1 MKTLKKRSKVNKT
14 EKKLNESI
22 GPQINQ
28 KNTFN
33 AKSNATT
40 QIWDSSMKMNFNTW
54 IDKTWVAKSK
64 LDSQLN
70 KWFRD
75 KGEKGGFYLR
85 LGNGIDSVYYERSLH
100 HKILTPTKD
109 ELRKLKLDDVEVT
122 SITVPLYKPENGTFM
137 PPFTDVRVYTH
148 KNVTHRENGCSA
160 LVYMHGGGWTI
171 GRTDD
176 FDIAARAFAKFGQV
190 KVFMVNYSLAPEYK
204 WPRQLNEAHSVIDYL
219 AGYGSGKGNEG
230 VDPTCIGISGDSAG
244 GNMTCVIAQ
253 DYRITSSFNE
263 HNPYG
268 IQLKL
273 QMPLYP
279 ETRLPFDSESGVE
292 NRDGFY
298 LVTSGIFKFARN
310 VLNDTDNWKY
320 HRITPLNINENAPL
334 GLGKGNVKLAPALL
348 ITNGFDPLRDVGKEY
363 AIKLFENNVDLT
375 YIHFCDLTHGF
386 IQFPQHSKRCM
397 EALLLI
403 CSHLKD
409 KLSI

>member
-1 MKTLKKRSKVNKT
+1 MKTVKKRILRNKT
-14 EKKLNESI
+14 EKLNESI
-22 GPQINQ
+22 GPQINT

-33 AKSNATT
+33 ENSNAKT
-40 QIWDSSMKMNFNTW
+40 QMWDSSTKMNFNTW
-54 IDKTWVAKSK
+54 IDKTWVSKSK

-70 KWFRD
+70 KWF
-75 KGEKGGFYLR
+75 KNGGINLR
-85 LGNGIDSVYYERSLH
+85 LGNGIDSIFYERHLH
-100 HKILTPTKD
+100 HKILTPTKE
-109 ELRKLKLDDVEVT
+109 ELKKLNLDDVDVT
-122 SITVPLYKPENGTFM
+122 SITVPLNKPEHGKL
-137 PPFTDVRVYTH
+137 PPYTDVRVYSH
-148 KNVTHRENGCSA
+148 KNVTHNENGCGA

-190 KVFMVNYSLAPEYK
+190 KVFMVNYTLAPESK
-204 WPRQLNEAHSVIDYL
+204 WPTQLNEAHSVIDYL

-253 DYRITSSFNE
+253 DYRVTSSFNE
-263 HNPYG
+263 HNPYN

-279 ETRLPFDSESGVE
+279 ETKLPFDTKSGIE

-298 LVTSGIFKFARN
+298 LVTSGIFNFARN
-310 VLNDTDNWKY
+310 VLNDTDNWTY
-320 HRITPLNINENAPL
+320 HRITPLNMNEEAPI
-334 GLGKGNVKLAPALL
+334 GLGKDKIKLAPALL

-363 AIKLFENNVDLT
+363 AIKLYNNNVDLT

-386 IQFPQHSKRCM
+386 IQFPQHSKRCF
-397 EALLLI
+397 EALLTI
-403 CSHLKD
+403 CTHLKS
-409 KLSI
+409 KLSKK